1 MNLDLSEPLR
11 YLGVRGEPDGTLMAE
26 ISAVADGLTR
36 AVTPRWVWRVF
47 HVKHTFDGEGLAG
60 TNLILTGEMARRM
73 LADCP
78 QAVLLAC
85 TLGAG
90 FEAMLRAEQ
99 ARGMARAAMLDACGS
114 AWVEAGCGEAEKEI
128 AARFPERYL
137 TDRFSP
143 GYGDLPLELQ
153 KDICALLDAQRRL
166 GVQVTDSLLMN
177 PTKSVTA
184 VVGLSDRPRA
194 AGRPPDRSLGRSPN
208 DDLQTVQGRHS
219 ASPDDCPGGLR
230 SPRGCGFCN
239 LRESCQY
246 RKEGKTCGA

>member
-1 MNLDLSEPLR
+1 MKLDIAEPLR
-11 YLGVRGEPDGTLMAE
+11 YLGVRGEPDPALRLEM
-26 ISAVADGLTR
+26 SAVADRLTR

-47 HVKHTFDGEGLAG
+47 HVKHTFDGEGLAE
-60 TNLILTGEMARRM
+60 TNLTLTGEMAHKM
-73 LADCP
+73 LADCG

-99 ARGMARAAMLDACGS
+99 ARSMARAAMLDVCGS
-114 AWVEAGCGEAEKEI
+114 AWVEAGCDQAEEEI
-128 AARFPERYL
+128 SARFPGLYL

-143 GYGDLPLELQ
+143 GYGDLPLGLQ
-153 KDICALLDAQRRL
+153 RDICGLLDAQRRL
-166 GVQVTDSLLMN
+166 GVQVMDSLLLN

-184 VVGLSDRPRA
+184 VIGLSDRPQPARI
-194 AGRPPDRSLGRSPN
+194 
-208 DDLQTVQGRHS
+208 
-219 ASPDDCPGGLR
+219 
-230 SPRGCGFCN
+230 RGCGFCN

>member
-1 MNLDLSEPLR
+1 MKLDVMEPLR
-11 YLGVRGEPDGTLMAE
+11 CLGVRGAPDPALYGEL
-26 ISAVADGLTR
+26 SAVADRLTR
-36 AVTPRWVWRVF
+36 QVPPRWLWRAFPVEW
-47 HVKHTFDGEGLAG
+47 TAEGAALAG
-60 TNLILTGEMARRM
+60 SGVVLTGGMAGRM
-73 LADCP
+73 LADCS

-99 ARGMARAAMLDACGS
+99 ARSMARAAMLDVCGS
-114 AWVEAGCGEAEKEI
+114 AWVEAGCDRAEEEI
-128 AARFPERYL
+128 SARYPGLYL

-153 KDICALLDAQRRL
+153 RDLCALLDAQRRL

-184 VVGLSDRPRA
+184 VIGLADKPQPARI
-194 AGRPPDRSLGRSPN
+194 
-208 DDLQTVQGRHS
+208 
-219 ASPDDCPGGLR
+219 
-230 SPRGCGFCN
+230 RGCGYCT
-239 LRESCQY
+239 LRESCRF